1 MYGSQR
7 KGLRSAGTS
16 SGAVGHSQQS
26 HNYPSTSRDAAARD
40 RDAQLHNSQSSVQGD
55 GDGDDHDSSDDI
67 EDGEEYGDMH
77 RLVLQGIMAAGYLD
91 VKGVKKLFQE
101 SCKQLKCKVPA
112 VEHLSPPFI
121 QRVVREINE
130 RIKDYDM
137 MIRSATCEVTGE
149 KFYVFLV
156 TIEKQ
161 VMKFQTYFT
170 KAELDLF
177 KKIMDSLLR
186 KRKYFSITET
196 DCVNIGGDIDPRS
209 FNKLNAED
217 FVVKMISLQYF
228 TKVYNN
234 KNNEDE
240 YEITLGFRTIREF
253 EPIFREVYHDVF
265 TNCCLCK
272 LILLNGLQCPK
283 CPAVI
288 HRGCLKKYIKT
299 SKICVSCKGPWR
311 TEGSLLIR
319 TRCQDNDPDESQPTK
334 STQDTPNKA
343 KKSRL
348 AANGDEVDMP
358 ILEPMVSPRSAGTSA
373 TQSQRKINPS
383 SGSSAKQKEKES
395 STPTTSTRSNANV
408 NANSS
413 AKDNKKKA
421 PVARPRRARNQLSSD
436 SE

>member
-1 MYGSQR
+1 MYQR
-7 KGLRSAGTS
+7 KSLRSAGAS
-16 SGAVGHSQQS
+16 SSAGGTQQS
-26 HNYPSTSRDAAARD
+26 QNFPSTSAAASS
-40 RDAQLHNSQSSVQGD
+40 QLNSQLNKQD
-55 GDGDDHDSSDDI
+55 DDHDSSEN

-112 VEHLSPPFI
+112 AEHLSPPFI

-177 KKIMDSLLR
+177 KKILDSLLR
-186 KRKYFSITET
+186 KHRYFSITET
-196 DCVNIGGDIDPRS
+196 DCINIGGEIDPRS
-209 FNKLNAED
+209 FSKSNAED

-228 TKVYNN
+228 TKVCNN
-234 KNNEDE
+234 KDNEDD

-272 LILLNGLQCPK
+272 MILLNGLQCPK

-288 HRGCLKKYIKT
+288 HRGCLKKYIKNCKT
-299 SKICVSCKGPWR
+299 CVSCKGPWR

-319 TRCQDNDPDESQPTK
+319 ARSTESDDDASPTTK
-334 STQDTPNKA
+334 PSESSGKA

-373 TQSQRKINPS
+373 SQSQKKASPS
-383 SGSSAKQKEKES
+383 SKQKEKETTS
-395 STPTTSTRSNANV
+395 SSTRSTANA
-408 NANSS
+408 ASS
-413 AKDNKKKA
+413 DKKKTPA
-421 PVARPRRARNQLSSD
+421 ATRTRRARNRVSSD